1 MAQSPAETPGFD
13 VSALDRNADPC
24 GDFYQFACGNWLKSN
39 PVPADQSTWGRFHEL
54 MERNRIVLKDILDKS
69 SADDPKR
76 TAVEQKIGDY
86 YAACMDE
93 PAINQKGLKPL
104 KEDLDRIAALSGK
117 QDLPDAL
124 IKLHR
129 IGASALFSFRSEQDF
144 KDSTQ
149 MIAAADQGG
158 MGLPDRDYY
167 FKEDAKS
174 QQIRSQYVEHVAKIL
189 ALAGDSAEQ
198 ASAGAKAVM
207 EIETGLA
214 KGALDRTSRRDPQK
228 VYHKMTV
235 KELAALAPSFP
246 WDRYLTGI
254 GGPKVEALNVTEPAF
269 FQQIEKLLSST
280 SLNDWKTYLRW
291 HLLHN
296 NAALLSTGFVDEN
309 FAFYGKTLTGAKELR
324 PRWKRCVDLADNELS
339 EALGQK
345 FVEKTFGEAGKKRT
359 LTMVAAL
366 EKALA
371 ADIEALPWMTPTTK
385 KQALGK
391 LQAITNKIGYPD
403 KWRDYS
409 RLQIQRGDLL
419 GNSKRASE
427 FEFLRQ
433 LDKIGKP
440 IDPGEWFMSP
450 PTVNAYYDP
459 QMNNINFPAGILQP
473 PFFDNRLD
481 DAVNFG
487 GIGAVIGHELTHG
500 FDDQGRQ
507 FDAKGNLR
515 DWWTEQD
522 AQEFEK
528 RSSCFVDQFAAYE
541 TIPGVK
547 LNGKLT
553 LGENVADNGG
563 LRIAHMALMDSLTRK
578 RTAKI
583 DGFTPEQRIFLGWGQ
598 IWCQNTT
605 EQAARLRAAV
615 DPHSPPR
622 YRVNGVVTNMPEF
635 QKAFACRAGQP
646 MVREKACRVW

>member
-1 MAQSPAETPGFD
+1 MKSPFLTLLLAAAAAGAGDAPAAAPKPPGAFD
-13 VSALDRNADPC
+13 ISALDTTVDPC
-24 GDFYQFACGNWLKSN
+24 VDFYQFACGTWLKSN

-54 MERNRIVLKDILDKS
+54 MERNRMVLREILEKS

-76 TAVEQKIGDY
+76 TAVEQKIGDH

-167 FKEDAKS
+167 FKEYAKS

-189 ALAGDSAEQ
+189 ALAGDSVEQ

-269 FQQIEKLLSST
+269 FQQMEKLLSST
-280 SLNDWKTYLRW
+280 SLDHWKTYLRW

-515 DWWTEQD
+515 DW
-522 AQEFEK
+522 
-528 RSSCFVDQFAAYE
+528 
-541 TIPGVK
+541 
-547 LNGKLT
+547 
-553 LGENVADNGG
+553 
-563 LRIAHMALMDSLTRK
+563 
-578 RTAKI
+578 
-583 DGFTPEQRIFLGWGQ
+583 
-598 IWCQNTT
+598 
-605 EQAARLRAAV
+605 
-615 DPHSPPR
+615 
-622 YRVNGVVTNMPEF
+622 
-635 QKAFACRAGQP
+635 
-646 MVREKACRVW
+646 